1 MIIDEF
7 KTWADSEDI
16 TYFEHNDG
24 KCLSLHFKGK
34 QANFTCFLK
43 ATDFPRRSIVF
54 ESSTGLKIPD
64 DHYFAISELICRMNF
79 GLRIGCKSAL
89 NIDPPSASNFDPPLA
104 VILASYFWS

>member
-79 GLRIGCKSAL
+79 GLRIGRFDIDYSRGEVLFATSIMLNSVAL
-89 NIDPPSASNFDPPLA
+89 TSELI
-104 VILASYFWS
+104 